1 LPGSK
6 SPSEMHTAQ
15 ARNVALAV
23 AATLTI
29 ACVEPDR
36 ESGEWP
42 ERQDE
47 DRDAAA
53 RLSVGDRQ
61 KRLRRFW
68 RSIPS
73 APRCKLCHRPFGGIG
88 GPVMRLIGLGRWPG
102 NPRYC
107 RGCFRDLYRKREGAE
122 IECSLF
128 FADVRD
134 STALAERMRPAD
146 FRRLMDRFYATA
158 FGVLVVHDA
167 FVDKFVGDEVIGI
180 FVPAL
185 TEALHAREA
194 VDAGLE
200 LLAATGHGSD
210 EPWIR
215 VGIGVN
221 TGVAYVGAVGTEE
234 HVEFTALG
242 DEVNITARLA
252 TAAGTGE
259 MLVTEAASR
268 AARLSD
274 GSLERRTVSLKGKS
288 EPMTVVV
295 ATLASGVG
303 PVSSPSG

>member
-1 LPGSK
+1 
-6 SPSEMHTAQ
+6 
-15 ARNVALAV
+15 
-23 AATLTI
+23 
-29 ACVEPDR
+29 VEPGRDSR
-36 ESGEWP
+36 TRP

-53 RLSVGDRQ
+53 QLSVGDRQ

-73 APRCKLCHRPFGGIG
+73 PPRCKLCHRPFGGVG
-88 GPVMRLIGLGRWPG
+88 GPVMRLVGLGRWPG
-102 NPRYC
+102 NPKYC

-134 STALAERMRPAD
+134 STGMAERMRPAEY
-146 FRRLMDRFYATA
+146 RRLMDRFYATA
-158 FGVLVVHDA
+158 FGVLVAHDA

-185 TEALHAREA
+185 TEARHAREA
-194 VDAGLE
+194 VGAGLE

-210 EPWIR
+210 EPWIP

-221 TGVAYVGAVGTEE
+221 TGVAYVGAVGTEQ

-252 TAAGTGE
+252 TVAGRGE
-259 MLVTEAASR
+259 LLVTEAASR
-268 AARLSD
+268 AAGLSD
-274 GSLERRTVSLKGKS
+274 RPLDRRTVELKGKT
-288 EPMTVVV
+288 EPMTVAVI
-295 ATLASGVG
+295 TLASGVV
-303 PVSSPSG
+303 PVDSPSG